1 MKGLIKNIILNKMS
15 KKIIYQLVIND
26 LQLVAMEI
34 LNRKLTP
41 SEIQII
47 SIKIADRIDWHD
59 AISSV
64 ISDNFKQSK
73 I

>member
-1 MKGLIKNIILNKMS
+1 MNIILNDMS
-15 KKIIYQLVIND
+15 NNIIYQLVIDD

-41 SEIQII
+41 SEIETK
-47 SIKIADRIDWHD
+47 SIKIADRIDWYD
-59 AISSV
+59 AISSA
-64 ISDNFKQSK
+64 ISDNFKQSE

>member
-1 MKGLIKNIILNKMS
+1 MS

-47 SIKIADRIDWHD
+47 SIKISDQIDWYD

-64 ISDNFKQSK
+64 ISDNIKQSEV
-73 I
+73 